1 LGISQSYTF
10 ESVSSIRFLDFH
22 VEASMG
28 LVFAVFSAIYLLCFL
43 TSIKKEIALHGGVSW
58 LFTKRKD
65 LMKLIRSPL
74 FALPLLSTLAYVLSK
89 VIQLI
94 QEFYNMPL
102 GEASL
107 PADLLLAFLDLSI
120 SPLIEE
126 LIFHVLPRHFLTT
139 YFLGSIKSSE
149 FPSLE

>member
-1 LGISQSYTF
+1 
-10 ESVSSIRFLDFH
+10 
-22 VEASMG
+22 MG
-28 LVFAVFSAIYLLCFL
+28 LVFAVFSAMCLLCFL
-43 TSIKKEIALHGGVSW
+43 TSIKKEIAFHGGVSW

-94 QEFYNMPL
+94 QEFYNIPL
-102 GEASL
+102 GEAPL